1 MPNFRF
7 IIFDAWTN
15 ADSSSYLS
23 LIFIRKTFRLLVEPH
38 QNRCITMAC
47 ALPFCRSITN
57 DRMFELRIAFSP
69 AAGFTRNYF
78 TVAVQKWCEICVK
91 STSTATT
98 ASLAARYRGCQYMD
112 ICFYCYFLFSC
123 VPQQFKFYEADRMRR
138 TTNGE
143 KEKKTKDLF
152 VGKSLMCNHKLL
164 NDEEEKTQKNSKAFR
179 RKNWILFTLF
189 GFARLLSIQ
198 VIRAHAHT
206 HSAHGWL

>member
-1 MPNFRF
+1 
-7 IIFDAWTN
+7 
-15 ADSSSYLS
+15 
-23 LIFIRKTFRLLVEPH
+23 
-38 QNRCITMAC
+38 
-47 ALPFCRSITN
+47 
-57 DRMFELRIAFSP
+57 
-69 AAGFTRNYF
+69 
-78 TVAVQKWCEICVK
+78 
-91 STSTATT
+91 
-98 ASLAARYRGCQYMD
+98 MD

-164 NDEEEKTQKNSKAFR
+164 NDEEEKTQKNFKAFR

-206 HSAHGWL
+206 LSTWLAIIEGSKNVLQQNCRINLSAFSFYLTLSRENPTDKTESMPFFSECEHLQNK